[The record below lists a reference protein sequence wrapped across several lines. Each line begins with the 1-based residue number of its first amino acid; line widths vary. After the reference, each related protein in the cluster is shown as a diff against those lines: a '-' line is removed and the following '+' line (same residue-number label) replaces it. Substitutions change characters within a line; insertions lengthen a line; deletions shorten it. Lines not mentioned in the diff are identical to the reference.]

1 MSGTRRSALR
11 ALLPLSCAL
20 LLVLPASAQQP
31 PDSTATPEAPKGPDL
46 PQVHG
51 NFSMDAQLYN
61 QDSAIGAVVPDE
73 LMGLN
78 SWGNIQYTQGAFK
91 AGIRFETYEPALVGY
106 PAGQPYSGT
115 GIGYR
120 YASYS
125 IDDLE
130 ITVGN
135 FFEQFGQ
142 GMVFRSYEE
151 RYLGVDNAMDGVRVK
166 FKPREGVYLKA
177 FTGRQRFGFEDGYN
191 NGVGIVRGAD
201 AEISLTECLPGAFP
215 KWVEKGRNLVL
226 GGSFVSKF
234 QEDKDPQRE
243 LPENV
248 GAWAGRLNY
257 TTSHWNLYT
266 EYAYKIND
274 PNRSNQFIYK
284 PGQALL
290 MNATYSTKGL
300 GISAGA
306 HTFDNMVYQSDRAA
320 QSLFNLNINFL
331 PTLSKQH
338 TYNLPATLY
347 PYATQPNG
355 EVAYQGEVFYKFKKG
370 TPLGGKY
377 GTKLAVNYS
386 TAWSLDSTAMP
397 DDTVRYQGYS
407 TSFFQRGER
416 QYFSDFNIELRKKL
430 SADWELALTYINLV
444 YDIEVVQGKAG
455 KPVVYADM
463 FILEGLHNFT
473 DRNSVRFELQHL
485 STHQD
490 KGNWMTGLAEFTFS
504 PHWFIAVMDQFNY
517 ETFGDTFV
525 KDGEEVETERT
536 HYPIGSMG
544 YIRGGNRFTVNYG
557 RQRAGIFCV
566 GGVCRQVPASNGLS
580 VSITSTF

>member
-1 MSGTRRSALR
+1 MNGTGTGAWRLIAL
-11 ALLPLSCAL
+11 SAL
-20 LLVLPASAQQP
+20 LLVFQAALAQA
-31 PDSTATPEAPKGPDL
+31 PDSTGTPPPPSGPEV

-51 NFSMDAQLYN
+51 NFSTDAQYYN
-61 QDSAIGAVVPDE
+61 TDSLIGALVPDE
-73 LMGLN
+73 KMGIN
-78 SWGNIQYTQGAFK
+78 AWGNIQYSQGNFR
-91 AGIRFETYEPALVGY
+91 AGIRFETYEPSLIGY
-106 PAGQPYSGT
+106 PAGEPYNGS

-120 YASYS
+120 FASYS
-125 IDDLE
+125 IDDLD

-142 GMVFRSYEE
+142 GLAFRSYEE

-166 FKPREGVYLKA
+166 FKPHEGIYLKGLV
-177 FTGRQRFGFEDGYN
+177 GRQRFGFEDGQTK
-191 NGVGIVRGAD
+191 GVGIVRAGD
-201 AEISLTECLPGAFP
+201 VEVSLTEFLPKAFP
-215 KWVEKGRNLVL
+215 TWLEKGRNLVL

-234 QEDKDPQRE
+234 QEDKDPLRE

-248 GAWAGRLNY
+248 GTWAARANY
-257 TTSHWNLYT
+257 TNAHWNLYT

-274 PNRSNQFIYK
+274 PNKSNQFIYK

-290 MNATYSTKGL
+290 VNATYSTKGL

-306 HTFDNMVYQSDRAA
+306 HAFDNMVYQSDRAT
-320 QSLFNLNINFL
+320 QNLFNLNINFL
-331 PTLSKQH
+331 PTLAKQH

-355 EVAYQGEVFYKFKKG
+355 EVAYQGEVFYRFKKG

-377 GTKLAVNYS
+377 GTKLAVNLS
-386 TAWSLDSTAMP
+386 TAWSLDSTSIP
-397 DDTVRYQGYS
+397 DDTISYQGY
-407 TSFFQRGER
+407 TTAFFKQGDR

-430 SADWELALTYINLV
+430 SASWELAVTYLNLV

-455 KPVVYADM
+455 EPVIYANM
-463 FILEGLHNFT
+463 FIVEGLHNFSE
-473 DRNSVRFELQHL
+473 RNSVRFEAQHL
-485 STHQD
+485 STNQD
-490 KGNWMTGLAEFTFS
+490 KGNWVTGLAEFTFS
-504 PHWFIAVMDQFNY
+504 PHWFVAALDQFNY
-517 ETFGDTFV
+517 ETFGDTFN
-525 KDGEEVETERT
+525 KNGEELEVKRT
-536 HYPIGSMG
+536 HYPIGSVG

-580 VSITSTF
+580 ISVTSTF